1 MRNNLAPRSKKQT
14 ASSAT
19 TTAVAA
25 AVTAAAVAVQQELQ
39 QQQPTYQELKRQGYK
54 GTKYDAEMML
64 QQGLQGFLQPN
75 VKAEEAEPMAE
86 AVEVQQQQQRRSR
99 RDAAT
104 AVAASSPLLPS
115 PPMLPSSSV
124 TPAAAADLTVTVRSL
139 RSTPGRLRAR

>member
-1 MRNNLAPRSKKQT
+1 M
-14 ASSAT
+14 
-19 TTAVAA
+19 AA
-25 AVTAAAVAVQQELQ
+25 AVTAAAVAVQQELQQQQ

-104 AVAASSPLLPS
+104 AAAASSPLLPS